1 MEKEKYLLA
10 ATLRNDKEKTI
21 FKSKLTR
28 KVRHFLNGTIVQVVF
43 VSIGLLICKEMSIY
57 VWTIL
62 N

>member
-10 ATLRNDKEKTI
+10 ATLRSDKEKTI
-21 FKSKLTR
+21 FKSKLAR

-57 VWTIL
+57 IWTIL